1 LRVDDAAR
9 RVIQAPKLE
18 PRIMRYELT
27 DYEWTAIKPFLP
39 NKPRGVPRVN
49 TRRVLN
55 GIFWVLRSGA
65 PWRDLPE
72 TFGPYTTCY
81 NRFVRWGRA
90 GVWDQIMDAL
100 AAMHDAAVQM
110 IDTSIVRVHQ
120 HGACIAGN
128 NQQHMGRSRGGLTT
142 KIHAVVDTNGL
153 PVQIGLTPGETHD
166 NQLCSVLLSELRPQT
181 MLLADRGYDADWIR
195 AFASDRGAWANIPP
209 KRNRKEAICF
219 SPYLYRARNL
229 VERFFNKIKQC
240 RRIATRYDKL
250 AANYLAFIKLASIRI
265 WLRAY
270 EGAAMLYV
278 IARYRRT
285 GRSKLLPLNVTSCGI
300 SSATLSTN
308 ASDRLTDFRV
318 GLADDAVGG
327 CEPAYVGHGLQVP
340 NDDASVHGTKL

>member
-1 LRVDDAAR
+1 
-9 RVIQAPKLE
+9 
-18 PRIMRYELT
+18 MRYERT

-49 TRRVLN
+49 DRRVLN

-120 HGACIAGN
+120 HGACVAGN

-195 AFASDRGAWANIPP
+195 AFASDQGAWANIPP

-219 SPYLYRARNL
+219 SPYLYRGTTMFGIRFSVHTEVLSQFMPSGITSKGRAARGDHAR
-229 VERFFNKIKQC
+229 V
-240 RRIATRYDKL
+240 
-250 AANYLAFIKLASIRI
+250 
-265 WLRAY
+265 LRAQ
-270 EGAAMLYV
+270 AAQPNGT
-278 IARYRRT
+278 AGPPCRTRRRT
-285 GRSKLLPLNVTSCGI
+285 SCRSAGRR
-300 SSATLSTN
+300 A
-308 ASDRLTDFRV
+308 R
-318 GLADDAVGG
+318 
-327 CEPAYVGHGLQVP
+327 HG
-340 NDDASVHGTKL
+340 AGA